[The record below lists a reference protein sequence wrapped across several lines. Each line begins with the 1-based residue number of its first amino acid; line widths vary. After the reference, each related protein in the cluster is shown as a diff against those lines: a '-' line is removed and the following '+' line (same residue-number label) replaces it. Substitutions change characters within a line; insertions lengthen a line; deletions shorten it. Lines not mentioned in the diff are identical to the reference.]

1 MPRPWF
7 QSTVHH
13 WKEGMFPG
21 KMADSR
27 SETENVQGEPGTSYV
42 RKQRKFAENVS
53 TVQKEKQQAWR
64 AKYGTIWEF

>member
-1 MPRPWF
+1 
-7 QSTVHH
+7 
-13 WKEGMFPG
+13 MFPG

-53 TVQKEKQQAWR
+53 TVQKEKQQA
-64 AKYGTIWEF
+64 